1 MIDGEKALGVL
12 GGMGPMATQLFF
24 KMVVD
29 MTEASRDQEHLNMVI
44 FNHATMPDRTKAI
57 LSKETGEVYKKLLSG
72 VRFLADAGADVIAIP
87 CNTSHY
93 FIDSLKEGAPDIEFI
108 DMIRE
113 TARFAASKGTKESP
127 ARVGILGTDGTV
139 RSGLYQERLLEAG
152 AEPVVLSEKGQ
163 SLTMKII
170 YDCVK
175 RGVPASEED
184 VLAIE
189 KELLEKGCSCAVM
202 GCTELSC
209 LKEDMKLSDYSIDAM
224 KVLAERSVTACGK
237 KLKAGAF

>member
-1 MIDGEKALGVL
+1 MIDGAKALGVL

-24 KMVVD
+24 RMVVD
-29 MTEASRDQEHLNMVI
+29 MTDASCDQEHLNMII

-57 LSKETGEVYKKLLSG
+57 LSGETEEVYKRLLSG
-72 VRFLADAGADVIAIP
+72 ARFLADAGADVIAIP

-93 FIDSLKEGAPDIEFI
+93 FIDRLKDDVKSIEFI

-113 TARFAASKGTKESP
+113 TARFAAMQGKKEKP
-127 ARVGILGTDGTV
+127 ARVGILATEGTLG
-139 RSGLYQERLLEAG
+139 SGLYQKRLAEAG
-152 AEPVVLSEKGQ
+152 AEPVILSDEGRR
-163 SLTMKII
+163 LTMKII

-175 RGVPASEED
+175 SGIPAERED

-189 KELLEKGCSCAVM
+189 KELSEKGCSCAVM

-209 LKEDMKLSDYSIDAM
+209 LKEDMKLSDFYIDAM
-224 KVLAERSVTACGK
+224 KVLAEKSVMACDK
-237 KLKAGAF
+237 RLR